1 MTAWWNELSGTL
13 QLFWGIALVASVLL
27 LIQFAM
33 SILGA
38 DSDADFD
45 DGSIDID
52 GVDVDF
58 TVFSVRS
65 ILAFFTFFG
74 WGGVFMLQEGADIWV
89 ALMVAV
95 IAGFAAMF
103 IVAYLM
109 FWFSRMT
116 ESGTFDPS
124 SILLS
129 QGEVYLPIPGAREGK
144 GKVHII
150 IGKGMK
156 EMDAMTD
163 EEELETGK
171 KIRVIQVLDSN
182 TLLVESLKT

>member
-13 QLFWGIALVASVLL
+13 QLFWAIALIATVLL

-38 DSDADFD
+38 DTDADFD

-52 GVDVDF
+52 GFDADF

-74 WGGVFMLQEGADIWV
+74 WGGVFMLQEGADIWL
-89 ALMVAV
+89 AMIVAV
-95 IAGFAAMF
+95 FAGFAAMF
-103 IVAYLM
+103 LVAYLM

-129 QGEVYLPIPGAREGK
+129 QGEVYLPIPAKRAGK

-156 EMDAMTD
+156 EMNAMTD
-163 EEELETGK
+163 EGKLETGK
-171 KIRVIQVLDSN
+171 KIRVIQVLDAN
-182 TLLVESLKT
+182 TLLVEGIKT

>member
-1 MTAWWNELSGTL
+1 MTTWWHDLSGTL
-13 QLFWGIALVASVLL
+13 QLFWGIALVATVLL

-38 DSDADFD
+38 DADGDFD
-45 DGSIDID
+45 DVEI
-52 GVDVDF
+52 DVDGLELDF
-58 TVFSVRS
+58 TIFSIRS

-74 WGGVFMLQEGADIWV
+74 WGGVLMLQEGAGIWL
-89 ALMVAV
+89 ALLIAV
-95 IAGFAAMF
+95 VAGFGAMF

-109 FWFSRMT
+109 FWFARMT

-129 QGEVYLPIPGAREGK
+129 QGEVYLPIPGKREGT

-163 EEELETGK
+163 NDLLETGM
-171 KIRVIQVLDSN
+171 KIRVIQVLDTN
-182 TLLVESLKT
+182 TLLVEAIQT